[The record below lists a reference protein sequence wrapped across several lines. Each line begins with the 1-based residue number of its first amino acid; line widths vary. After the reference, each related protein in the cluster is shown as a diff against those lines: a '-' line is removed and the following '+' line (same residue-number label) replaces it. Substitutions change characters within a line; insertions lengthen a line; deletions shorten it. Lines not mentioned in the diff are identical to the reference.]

1 MALRGQLTPRI
12 AAFGQAA
19 FGHEFTQRDLRLIPY
34 LHSVIVNRGEI
45 DMRKINEEEWK
56 RLQQWEDAG
65 LLVIVGDTITRVT
78 PRLWMAINHLLWLG
92 YATHQ
97 MWDAEAPAWELPQVN
112 EWAHCLDVANVP
124 QVHEALGNFSE
135 DSTEDNAVALIQKVL
150 GAVGHT
156 ITTDK
161 ISTSITITTQTQE
174 KSNDH

>member
-34 LHSVIVNRGEI
+34 LHYVIINHGVIN
-45 DMRKINEEEWK
+45 MRKLNEDEWA

-65 LLVIVGDTITRVT
+65 LLAIVGDTITRVT

-97 MWDAEAPAWELPQVN
+97 VWDAEAPAWELPDQAAWVD
-112 EWAHCLDVANVP
+112 CLDVANVP

-135 DSTEDNAVALIQKVL
+135 DSTEDNAVALIQRVL
-150 GAVGHT
+150 GAVGH
-156 ITTDK
+156 K
-161 ISTSITITTQTQE
+161 IPQAQE

>member
-34 LHSVIVNRGEI
+34 LHSVIVNHGVI
-45 DMRKINEEEWK
+45 DMRKLNEGEWA

-65 LLVIVGDTITRVT
+65 LLTIVGDTITRVT

-97 MWDAEAPAWELPQVN
+97 VWDAEAPAWELPEPAAWVD
-112 EWAHCLDVANVP
+112 CLDVANVP

-135 DSTEDNAVALIQKVL
+135 DSTEDNAVVLIQRVL
-150 GAVGHT
+150 GAVGH
-156 ITTDK
+156 K
-161 ISTSITITTQTQE
+161 IPQDQE
-174 KSNDH
+174 KSNDQ